1 MRQANKA
8 VKRER
13 HVTPTVKEMTGDLNR
28 ARGFSKLDLNQ
39 GYNLLELAP
48 VSRYITTFSTH
59 MGLMRYKRLNFGISS
74 AAEFLQNVI
83 RETLEGI
90 DGAINMSDDI
100 LVFGKNTT
108 ITWRPC
114 SSDLERK
121 VWPWTRASASSEKTG
136 WNSLDTCSPKTASRQ
151 TRSKLQMSSIVRHHQ
166 QHPSYAA
173 FWEWQ
178 TTIQGSSLT
187 TLPWQL
193 LRKLTHKDQPWCWT
207 EEHDH
212 AVSQLKEAVVSAAFT
227 AYSDPEK
234 VTEISVDASP
244 VGVAAIL
251 PQVDPKTEESHV
263 ITYAS
268 RSFTATEQPN
278 RAGSPRCSLGL
289 WTFTPVHLR
298 ETGDS
303 LHWSQAPSVYLWQSE
318 FQAACKNREM
328 GSTTSPVPDDIQVSK
343 RRS

>member
-13 HVTPTVKEMTGDLNR
+13 HVTPTVKETTGDLNG
-28 ARGFSKLDLNQ
+28 AKGFSKLDLNQ

-48 VSRYITTFSTH
+48 VSRYVTTFSTH

-74 AAEFLQNVI
+74 AAEIFQDVI

-90 DGAINMSDDI
+90 HGAINISDDI
-100 LVFGKNTT
+100 LVFGKTLEEHNHNLKAVFQRLREKGLTLNKSKCEFRKDRLDFFGYVFSKDGISPDPKKVADVVNRQT
-108 ITWRPC
+108 PSTASELRSLLGMTNYC
-114 SSDLERK
+114 SRFIPDYA
-121 VWPWTRASASSEKTG
+121 TKTG
-136 WNSLDTCSPKTASRQ
+136 P
-151 TRSKLQMSSIVRHHQ
+151 
-166 QHPSYAA
+166 
-173 FWEWQ
+173 
-178 TTIQGSSLT
+178 
-187 TLPWQL
+187 

-207 EEHDH
+207 EEHYH
-212 AVSQLKEAVVSAAFT
+212 AVSHLKEVVVSAPFATYF
-227 AYSDPEK
+227 DPEK
-234 VTEISVDASP
+234 DTEISVDASP

-289 WTFTPVHLR
+289 
-298 ETGDS
+298 
-303 LHWSQAPSVYLWQSE
+303 
-318 FQAACKNREM
+318 
-328 GSTTSPVPDDIQVSK
+328 
-343 RRS
+343 